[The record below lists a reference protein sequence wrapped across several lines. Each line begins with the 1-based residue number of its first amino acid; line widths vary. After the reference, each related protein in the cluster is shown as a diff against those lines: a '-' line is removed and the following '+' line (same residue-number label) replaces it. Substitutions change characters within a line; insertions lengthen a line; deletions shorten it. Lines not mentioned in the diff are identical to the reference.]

1 MIAVD
6 FYDKRSARRERA
18 QLSVDAGGWRLS
30 VGERQLQVPLDRAR
44 LSERLGSVPRRLEL
58 GKDGY
63 CEIADHDGLNRLL
76 ERLPDAESG
85 VVRAQNSLLVGI
97 AAAALLLLIGVAGWI
112 WGLPLAA
119 EAGSRWVAESVRVE
133 LSEQILSVLEHR
145 WLGESTLP
153 AHDRERLQAALAS
166 MCGPAGESR
175 KLRLS
180 FRQGEAFGPNAFALP
195 DGNVVML
202 DELYRLLDN
211 DEQRLAVL
219 AHEAGHVHHDH
230 GIRALVRNSLI
241 ATAMTLWLGDISSWL
256 AAAPVV
262 FVHARHSREQEREA
276 DAYAAEWLSRNGI
289 EPAALAA
296 ALERM
301 TEALAASASGDDG
314 GGAHFLSTHP
324 APAERIRTLRAAG
337 QASAG
342 CAA

>member
-1 MIAVD
+1 MNKAGWVLAFLGFTGVIALIAYYGGGEVLD
-6 FYDKRSARRERA
+6 AMALAGFWGLFWVSAFH
-18 QLSVDAGGWRLS
+18 VF
-30 VGERQLQVPLDRAR
+30 PL
-44 LSERLGSVPRRLEL
+44 
-58 GKDGY
+58 
-63 CEIADHDGLNRLL
+63 IAD
-76 ERLPDAESG
+76 
-85 VVRAQNSLLVGI
+85 V
-97 AAAALLLLIGVAGWI
+97 
-112 WGLPLAA
+112 LAWA
-119 EAGSRWVAESVRVE
+119 HVFRPTDRPRTFTLTWTRWVAESVRVE
-133 LSEQILSVLEHR
+133 LSEQTLSVLEHR

>member
-133 LSEQILSVLEHR
+133 LSEQTLSVLEHR

-219 AHEAGHVHHDH
+219 AHEANLTSLNVGSNELGELSGRSLFEAVARNASLTSLNVSSNRLGERTPESVDDAGDLSGRCSGQDH
-230 GIRALVRNSLI
+230 PCER
-241 ATAMTLWLGDISSWL
+241 
-256 AAAPVV
+256 
-262 FVHARHSREQEREA
+262 RER
-276 DAYAAEWLSRNGI
+276 
-289 EPAALAA
+289 
-296 ALERM
+296 
-301 TEALAASASGDDG
+301 TE
-314 GGAHFLSTHP
+314 
-324 APAERIRTLRAAG
+324 
-337 QASAG
+337 
-342 CAA
+342 